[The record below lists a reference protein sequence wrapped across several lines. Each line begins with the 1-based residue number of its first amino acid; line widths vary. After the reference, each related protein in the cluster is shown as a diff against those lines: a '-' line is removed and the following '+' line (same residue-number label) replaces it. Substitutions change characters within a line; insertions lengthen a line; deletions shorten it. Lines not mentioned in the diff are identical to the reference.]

1 MRTQTVSL
9 ALSMLSVRDFERAQG
24 RLEVMWARAVS

>member
-24 RLEVMWARAVS
+24 RRGRVG